1 MALLGQQTPKIKTN
15 LNEKKREKFGKQ
27 EELKKKKKRKIWKKK
42 KKKKKKK
49 LVEGPSSLERKFNTA
64 FPEYHIGKKY
74 SSKHISYSGK

>member
-27 EELKKKKKRKIWKKK
+27 ERTQKKKNWWKDQVLLK
-42 KKKKKKK
+42 
-49 LVEGPSSLERKFNTA
+49 EEFNTA

>member
-1 MALLGQQTPKIKTN
+1 MR
-15 LNEKKREKFGKQ
+15 KKREKFGKQ
-27 EELKKKKKRKIWKKK
+27 EEL
-42 KKKKKKK
+42 KKKK

>member
-27 EELKKKKKRKIWKKK
+27 EEL
-42 KKKKKKK
+42 KKK

>member
-1 MALLGQQTPKIKTN
+1 MRKKEKN
-15 LNEKKREKFGKQ
+15 LENKKNS
-27 EELKKKKKRKIWKKK
+27 
-42 KKKKKKK
+42 KKKK

>member
-1 MALLGQQTPKIKTN
+1 MYYTCLCTNIHIYALLGQQTPKIKTN

-27 EELKKKKKRKIWKKK
+27 EEL
-42 KKKKKKK
+42 KKKK

>member
-1 MALLGQQTPKIKTN
+1 MRKKEKN
-15 LNEKKREKFGKQ
+15 LENKKNS
-27 EELKKKKKRKIWKKK
+27 
-42 KKKKKKK
+42 KKK

>member
-27 EELKKKKKRKIWKKK
+27 EEL
-42 KKKKKKK
+42 KKKKK